1 MTAVAQ
7 PADTV
12 MMGVMHD
19 AMRRDFRRLRDALEH
34 DAPPNPRRRTALAD
48 HVEFM
53 LGFLDIHH
61 HSEDDKLW
69 PRVRA
74 GSPDLSD
81 LLEAMERDHE
91 GIVERAQALA
101 MAVAPYRESDA
112 EHTRRG
118 LLAALD
124 GLLDVL
130 LPHLDREEFELMPLV
145 SERLTMAE
153 WRAFEREARPR
164 VPKTRLAEYLNWF
177 FDGLDADR
185 RRRVTRGL
193 PAPLVWGAVVMFG
206 PGYRRRA
213 SLRWSEA

>member
-1 MTAVAQ
+1 MTALAQ

-12 MMGVMHD
+12 MMSVMHD
-19 AMRRDFRRLRDALEH
+19 AMRRDFRRLRDALEQPT
-34 DAPPNPRRRTALAD
+34 PPSPRRRTALAD
-48 HVEFM
+48 HVDFI

-74 GSPDLSD
+74 KSPDLSS
-81 LLEAMERDHE
+81 LLEDMERDHE
-91 GIVERAQALA
+91 RIVERAVTLST
-101 MAVAPYRESDA
+101 AVAPYRESGSDRA
-112 EHTRRG
+112 RSR

-145 SERLTMAE
+145 SARLTVGE
-153 WRAFEREARPR
+153 WRAFEREARPQ

-177 FDGLDADR
+177 FDGLDAER
-185 RRRVTRGL
+185 RRRVIRGL
-193 PAPLVWGAVVMFG
+193 PTPLVWCCVAVFG

-213 SLRWSEA
+213 SLRWDD